1 MLNNKIEAHDM
12 IKLTLNKG
20 LQFIAEDEYNH
31 KIVVDAAQNL
41 GGFDQ
46 GFRPMDLLLV
56 AQAGCMGM
64 DIVSILKKK
73 GGKIDKFEILIQGQR
88 AREYPKRYEKIIIK
102 FICEGDYERKDLLRS
117 FELSRDKYC
126 GVSAT
131 LKDCPEFE
139 FEI

>member
-1 MLNNKIEAHDM
+1 M

-31 KIVVDAAQNL
+31 KMVIDTTQNL

-56 AQAGCMGM
+56 AQAACMGM
-64 DIVSILKKK
+64 DIVYILKKK
-73 GGKIDKFEILIQGQR
+73 GGKIDKFEIFIQGQR
-88 AREYPKRYEKIIIK
+88 APKHPKRYEKITVK
-102 FICEGDYERKDLLRS
+102 FMCEGNYERQDLVRS

-139 FEI
+139 FMI

>member
-1 MLNNKIEAHDM
+1 M

-31 KIVVDAAQNL
+31 KMVIDTTQNL

-56 AQAGCMGM
+56 AQAACMGM
-64 DIVSILKKK
+64 DIVYILKKK
-73 GGKIDKFEILIQGQR
+73 GGKIDKFEIVVKGER
-88 AREYPKRYEKIIIK
+88 AEQHPKAYKKIIVTID
-102 FICEGDYERKDLLRS
+102 CQGNYERKDLLRS

-126 GVSAT
+126 GVTAT
-131 LKDCPEFE
+131 LKSCPDIEYV
-139 FEI
+139 I

>member
-1 MLNNKIEAHDM
+1 M

-31 KIVVDAAQNL
+31 KIIIDTAQNL

-64 DIVSILKKK
+64 DIVYILKKK

-88 AREYPKRYEKIIIK
+88 AREHPKRYKKIIVK

-131 LKDCPEFE
+131 LKDCPELE
-139 FEI
+139 FLI

>member
-1 MLNNKIEAHDM
+1 M

-31 KIVVDAAQNL
+31 KIVVDTAQNL

-64 DIVSILKKK
+64 DIVYILKKK
-73 GGKIDKFEILIQGQR
+73 GGKIDKFEILIQGQN
-88 AREYPKRYEKIIIK
+88 EVEVQIHHVLKH
-102 FICEGDYERKDLLRS
+102 L
-117 FELSRDKYC
+117 DK
-126 GVSAT
+126 V
-131 LKDCPEFE
+131 DQHN
-139 FEI
+139 ID